1 VIALSAALFVA
12 AMATLIVALAYFV
25 VTTVVDLFP
34 YNNVRD
40 ASPSEKRTEVIV
52 NGAIMLVPI
61 ALLTVA
67 VATGLPLFAWIAGA
81 LQLILALGGLLL
93 WWLPYLAGVA
103 VPWATAGTGTTW
115 SELHERTYSRTIM
128 VLPRIRERPRPNL
141 EHIVLHAL
149 MIAGGVLALLA
160 ATG

>member
-1 VIALSAALFVA
+1 VIAVSAALFVA
-12 AMATLIVALAYFV
+12 AMATLLVALAYFV

-40 ASPSEKRTEVIV
+40 ASASEKRTEVLV

-61 ALLTVA
+61 ALLIVA
-67 VATGLPLFAWIAGA
+67 VATGLPVIAWIAGA

-93 WWLPYLAGVA
+93 WWLPYLTGVA
-103 VPWATAGTGTTW
+103 VPWATAGTGATW

-128 VLPRIRERPRPNL
+128 VLPRIGERPRPNL

-149 MIAGGVLALLA
+149 MIAGGVLAILA
-160 ATG
+160 GAV